1 MYKKELQFA
10 IHFLANILLV
20 IYFLAVVEFIEN
32 QKKKNLSIH
41 FFSKYPFFLY
51 RRTRG
56 GQDFDICSHSCCG
69 WVKIP
74 DSLESFTLMAQTP
87 HFDRLF

>member
-32 QKKKNLSIH
+32 QKKKKNLSIH
-41 FFSKYPFFLY
+41 FFYIDEHVEVRILIFVPIHVAD
-51 RRTRG
+51 G
-56 GQDFDICSHSCCG
+56 
-69 WVKIP
+69 
-74 DSLESFTLMAQTP
+74 
-87 HFDRLF
+87 